1 MQATMR
7 KIGALCQKD
16 FIDMFKNPSMLV
28 CLLMPIGFTAL
39 FRYMLGDVGVATV
52 GADPHAAGPAVD
64 AILAKFEL
72 SSALCMAIGMVV
84 SMAVVYGIAEEK
96 EKHTLRTLMLANVSA
111 GQIIISRAL
120 ISLVMVLVVATVCFF
135 IADVADA
142 SLLMP
147 YLGLGV
153 LGALP
158 IILLSLVLG
167 LAARDQMTAGLY
179 AVPVI
184 LITLAP
190 VFGAY
195 GGEIAEIV
203 QYSPT
208 GGMNSLVELM
218 MQGTLFTSDAL
229 IPLAITLAWTVACA
243 VLFVALFK
251 RLVRDN

>member
-1 MQATMR
+1 M
-7 KIGALCQKD
+7 
-16 FIDMFKNPSMLV
+16 
-28 CLLMPIGFTAL
+28 
-39 FRYMLGDVGVATV
+39 
-52 GADPHAAGPAVD
+52 
-64 AILAKFEL
+64 
-72 SSALCMAIGMVV
+72 
-84 SMAVVYGIAEEK
+84 
-96 EKHTLRTLMLANVSA
+96 
-111 GQIIISRAL
+111 
-120 ISLVMVLVVATVCFF
+120 
-135 IADVADA
+135 
-142 SLLMP
+142 
-147 YLGLGV
+147 
-153 LGALP
+153 
-158 IILLSLVLG
+158 LSLVLG